1 MSEDRMSDNEII
13 DLFDSSNITLAELSQ
28 ISGRSVKQLKKL
40 LMGGA

>member
-1 MSEDRMSDNEII
+1 MSEDKMSDIEII